1 MVSAGSCVPL
11 FSSNTYGLTAKMV
24 TKRDNHPHNNGS
36 GSGFCGGD
44 AYGGGAYGYPTN
56 GTRSWKT
63 KTKTRNRNWTRNW
76 NRKKKTMNATTFL
89 YNTSPK
95 IIITK

>member
-1 MVSAGSCVPL
+1 
-11 FSSNTYGLTAKMV
+11 MV

-44 AYGGGAYGYPTN
+44 AYGGGGAYGYPTN
-56 GTRSWKT
+56 VTRSWKT
-63 KTKTRNRNWTRNW
+63 RTKTRTKTKNRNWTRNW
-76 NRKKKTMNATTFL
+76 NRKKKTMNAMTFL